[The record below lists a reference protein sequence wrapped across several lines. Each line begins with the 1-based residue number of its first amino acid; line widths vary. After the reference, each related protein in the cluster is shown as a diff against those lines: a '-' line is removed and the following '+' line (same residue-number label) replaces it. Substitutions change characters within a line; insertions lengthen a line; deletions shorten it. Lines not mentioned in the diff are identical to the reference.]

1 MLSPDALRG
10 RLRTYRDTALRDDVI
25 AAFIVAV
32 LLIPQCLAY
41 ALLSG
46 LPAQVG
52 IYASLLPMIVY
63 ALVTTSSVSSVGPAA
78 VLALMTGQAVSAY
91 AVDDMSVTMVAL
103 ILAIETGSLLA
114 LAAFFKLD
122 ALASLLSTPVLHGF
136 STGAA
141 ISIALSQAPVLL
153 GSAARGFNAPD
164 VLASWWRAGQD
175 GHGLHWPTAAFGL
188 GALAALLL
196 ARKHAQRV
204 LQRWLA
210 PEHAAVAARC
220 APLLVIVASVALAW
234 VFQVDRHG
242 VAEVGSLPPVALA
255 LTLPP
260 WDSYIW
266 MKLLP
271 SSALI
276 ALVAFVSSLAV
287 AEGAALQRGERL
299 DGRRELAGLAASN
312 LVAGVSGGMPVA
324 GSFSRTALN
333 ADAGARTRAAG
344 AWAAL
349 FMLLA
354 MLLLATPLSLLP
366 KAVLAATIALAVI
379 TRIEWKAF
387 VESWR
392 YSRAESVLM
401 VAVAALT
408 VFEGVQ
414 WALAFGVAAS
424 IAILLQRTA
433 RPHAALLGRV
443 PGTEHYRNVDRHRGE
458 ETRGVL
464 GLRIDESL
472 LFTNARQLPDVVAR
486 HLETHTDTTRVLLLM
501 SPVNH
506 IDFSGLEALQA
517 LHGVLAARGIRLDVS
532 EVKGPVMDSLRAG
545 DWARWFKGRIFLSHH
560 QGMLDENGLAP

>member
-1 MLSPDALRG
+1 MLSPDALRS
-10 RLRTYRDTALRDDVI
+10 RLRTYRELALRDDLI

-63 ALVTTSSVSSVGPAA
+63 AMITSSSVSSVGPAA

-114 LAAFFKLD
+114 LAALFKLD

-164 VLASWWRAGQD
+164 VIASWWRAGQD
-175 GHGLHWPTAAFGL
+175 GHGLHLITAAFGL

-196 ARKHAQRV
+196 ARKHAQRL

-210 PEHAAVAARC
+210 PEQAAVAARC
-220 APLLVIVASVALAW
+220 APLVVIVVSVFLAW
-234 VFQVDRHG
+234 AFQVDRHG

-266 MKLLP
+266 FKLLP

-379 TRIEWKAF
+379 TRIEWQVF

-392 YSRAESVLM
+392 YSRVESVLM

-458 ETRGVL
+458 ETSGVL

-486 HLETHTDTTRVLLLM
+486 HLETHTDTKRVLLLM

-517 LHGVLAARGIRLDVS
+517 LHGVLASRGIRLDMS
-532 EVKGPVMDSLRAG
+532 EVKGPVMDALRAG
-545 DWARWFKGRIFLSHH
+545 DWARWFKGRLFLSHH

>member
-1 MLSPDALRG
+1 MQGLRS
-10 RLRTYRDTALRDDVI
+10 RLRTYRDIALRDDLI

-63 ALVTTSSVSSVGPAA
+63 AAIASSSVNSVGPAA

-91 AVDDMSVTMVAL
+91 AVDDMSAISVAL
-103 ILAIETGSLLA
+103 ILALETGGLLA
-114 LAAFFKLD
+114 LAALFKLD

-141 ISIALSQAPVLL
+141 ISIALSQMPVLL

-175 GHGLHWPTAAFGL
+175 GHGLHLLTAAFGL
-188 GALAALLL
+188 GSLAALMF
-196 ARKHAQRV
+196 ARKHAQRIAG
-204 LQRWLA
+204 RWLA
-210 PEHAAVAARC
+210 PAHAAVAARC
-220 APLLVIVASVALAW
+220 APLLVIVAAVALAW
-234 VFQVDRHG
+234 AFRVDQHG

-255 LTLPP
+255 FSLPA

-266 MKLLP
+266 LKLLP

-287 AEGAALQRGERL
+287 AEAAALQRGERV

-354 MLLLATPLSLLP
+354 MLLLAVPLSLLP

-379 TRIEWKAF
+379 TRIDWKVFA
-387 VESWR
+387 ESWR
-392 YSRAESVLM
+392 YARVESLLM
-401 VAVAALT
+401 IAVAVIT
-408 VFEGVQ
+408 VVVSSQ

-424 IAILLQRTA
+424 IAVMLQRSA
-433 RPHAALLGRV
+433 RPHAALLGRI
-443 PGTEHYRNVDRHRGE
+443 PGTEHYRNLDRHHGE
-458 ETRGVL
+458 ETSGVL

-486 HLETHTDTTRVLLLM
+486 HLETHPDTKRVLLLM

-506 IDFSGLEALQA
+506 IDYSGLEALRA
-517 LHGVLAARGIRLDVS
+517 LHDVLAGRGIRLDMS
-532 EVKGPVMDSLRAG
+532 EVKGPVMDALRAG
-545 DWARWFKGRIFLSHH
+545 EWARWFKGRLFLSHH
-560 QGMLDENGLAP
+560 QGMLDEDGLAP